1 MTNDFKG
8 KVMIVTGASS
18 GIGRAVARQFA
29 GLGAQL
35 VLTARSTDK
44 LEALAGEIGGGAFV
58 IPADMT
64 KPAEVDAIAARTLD
78 RFGRVDILFANAGTY
93 ISGEIVEDNPDD
105 WDAMILLNVNSVFR
119 LVRGVLPAMI
129 EARSGDV
136 VVTSS
141 ISGHQ
146 AIHWEPIYSAT
157 KHAVQSFVHG
167 VRRQV
172 APHNVRIGSLA
183 PGMVLNELWGLT
195 DPAEIEARVAAH
207 TGLRSED
214 VADALHFMLSRP
226 PNATVRDL
234 VLLPQNQDL

>member
-1 MTNDFKG
+1 MTKDFKG

-105 WDAMILLNVNSVFR
+105 WDAMIQLNVNSVFR

-172 APHNVRIGSLA
+172 APHNVRVGSLA